1 MMSIIQE
8 SVTLSDVNI
17 TRKDLDVIEFIAVLQ
32 EADAP
37 NRNGRIYPKAV
48 LEKALNSP
56 YVRERLETK
65 TFYCEA
71 GHPSDPSV
79 QRQMT
84 IDHHNI
90 ACIIT
95 EFWWE
100 GNLLKGR
107 VETANTAVGKD
118 MKGLIEQGSKVAF
131 SLRAQGNVHT
141 DPATGLVMVDEGL
154 SICCYDWVITP
165 SHAKAFME
173 KICEETA
180 EAMYKTSK
188 GNLNSVILTESE
200 DLFLNGNIININ
212 EDNQYKNL
220 DYSKNYNRNYKK
232 IYEMYQPSEGDEVVS
247 MNENTTVIKNEN
259 TKTMKTVVTE
269 DYIVK
274 DIRERIMELNEGKK
288 DLLDKNFEKKAV
300 VNASTPKW
308 HRRLGTGMGLDIGS
322 SAGAITG
329 SVAGPIGTLA
339 GTIIG
344 TLIGALAG
352 RHIGKNKDIENRED
366 YKKLYKFVQ
375 NDIRCQNLS
384 KRIMNEIESPAPD
397 LKEIKRLK
405 KAFASEVA
413 RVRQEMKKNEK
424 AGDKFNLSESFD
436 FELRH
441 EFAEIITE

>member
-17 TRKDLDVIEFIAVLQ
+17 TKKDSDIIEFIAVLQ

-56 YVRERLETK
+56 YIKERLETK

-107 VETANTAVGKD
+107 VETAKTAVGRD

-141 DPATGLVMVDEGL
+141 DPSTGLVMVDEGL

-173 KICEETA
+173 KICEETIN
-180 EAMYKTSK
+180 AMYKTTK
-188 GNLNSVILTESE
+188 NNLNSMVLTESE
-200 DLFLNGNIININ
+200 NLFMNGNIINITEGEGFTN
-212 EDNQYKNL
+212 I
-220 DYSKNYNRNYKK
+220 DYSKNYNTNFKK
-232 IYEMYQPSEGDEVVS
+232 IYEMYQPTEGDKVVS
-247 MNENTTVIKNEN
+247 ITESVTIIKNDEN
-259 TKTMKTVVTE
+259 KTMKTVVTE

-274 DIRERIMELNEGKK
+274 DIRNKIMELNEGKK
-288 DLLDKNFEKKAV
+288 DLLDPNFETKTVRKASV
-300 VNASTPKW
+300 PNW
-308 HRRLGTGMGLDIGS
+308 HRRLGTGMGVDIGS
-322 SAGAITG
+322 GAGASVG
-329 SVAGPIGTLA
+329 SVAGPIGLLA

-344 TLIGALAG
+344 SLIGGLIG
-352 RHIGKNKDIENRED
+352 RKVGRNKDIVNRLD
-366 YKKLYKFVQ
+366 YKKLSRFVSS
-375 NDIRCQNLS
+375 DAKCQNLAG
-384 KRIMNEIESPAPD
+384 RIKNEIDSPFPD
-397 LKEIKRLK
+397 LKEIKSLK
-405 KAFASEVA
+405 KQFSKEVA
-413 RVRQEMKKNEK
+413 RVREEMKKNEK
-424 AGDKFNLSESFD
+424 SNDKFNLSESFSNA
-436 FELRH
+436 LQQ
-441 EFAEIITE
+441 EIISE